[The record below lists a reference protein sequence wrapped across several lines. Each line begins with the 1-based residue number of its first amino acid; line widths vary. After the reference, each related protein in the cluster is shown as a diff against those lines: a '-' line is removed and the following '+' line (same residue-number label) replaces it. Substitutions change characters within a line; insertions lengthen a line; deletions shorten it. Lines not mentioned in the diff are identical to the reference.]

1 MMMRKAAAVA
11 ASVLAA
17 ATLSASPA
25 EAATGV
31 LDGAFSWPG
40 YVGYQFGGA
49 LCPCEVVPGYLN
61 WPSQQNIT
69 QGAVAIDQWLAR
81 NAAAP
86 TTTVI
91 LGTSEGAQAAYR
103 YGRWH
108 PQSTQQFI
116 TTGNPER
123 KYGGIFAP
131 LGEGVPPGGIY
142 TDVAIQYDFFADFP
156 NNPDSPYY
164 FLAVINVVA
173 GGFWTHIVGYNSVN
187 LYDPNNRVWTEGN
200 ITYVLIPDRPH
211 LWGVSQQQIEDA
223 YIRPT
228 GPVIYGTA
236 PTQEGITHKESTVLD
251 AQSVSG
257 GADQNVVRETVPQ
270 EYQSARV
277 DGLSSGADA
286 GLTEELRR
294 NDPADATESTVSMG
308 RRNKR
313 MADSAKAEPADS
325 TGGDPAVRRS
335 AGSPG
340 ADQTRRNSGV
350 ARSDTEATATGEVRG
365 NRSQSQRADA
375 NIRVSKSNSKGDKG
389 DDDADE

>member
-11 ASVLAA
+11 ASVLTA
-17 ATLSASPA
+17 ATLSVSPT

-49 LCPCEVVPGYLN
+49 LCPCEVVPGYAN

-131 LGEGVPPGGIY
+131 LGEGVPPGGVY

-156 NNPDSPYY
+156 NNPDSPYF

-187 LYDPNNRVWTEGN
+187 LYDPNNRVWAEGN
-200 ITYVLIPDRPH
+200 ITYILIPDRPH

-236 PTQEGITHKESTVLD
+236 PTQEVSTFSPETQAESLSTTRI
-251 AQSVSG
+251 AEPMSTTRTAPSTGSVSS
-257 GADQNVVRETVPQ
+257 AVTQV
-270 EYQSARV
+270 QSDPMTTAASKYERV
-277 DGLSSGADA
+277 STSLPESDSPSPK
-286 GLTEELRR
+286 TR
-294 NDPADATESTVSMG
+294 NSF
-308 RRNKR
+308 
-313 MADSAKAEPADS
+313 KAEP
-325 TGGDPAVRRS
+325 GGTPSATTSKDTNPEPAVS
-335 AGSPG
+335 TAQSGTEPG
-340 ADQTRRNSGV
+340 ATTAASG
-350 ARSDTEATATGEVRG
+350 ATPTTAASDAATPRG
-365 NRSQSQRADA
+365 RKADK
-375 NIRVSKSNSKGDKG
+375 RGKG